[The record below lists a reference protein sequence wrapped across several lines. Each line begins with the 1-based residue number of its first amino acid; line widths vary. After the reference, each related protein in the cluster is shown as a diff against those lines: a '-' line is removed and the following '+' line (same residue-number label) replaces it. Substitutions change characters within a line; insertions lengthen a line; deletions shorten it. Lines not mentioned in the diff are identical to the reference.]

1 MKDEIERLERLA
13 REAMRAAIGA
23 ANGSAGYAEPSIAD
37 EALDEFRKA
46 VDPALF
52 LDLVREHRSQQEKLK
67 EWSSTHIVKTK

>member
-23 ANGSAGYAEPSIAD
+23 ANLTTMPARAT
-37 EALDEFRKA
+37 EALAEFRQA